1 MTDSAMHAAPKQGAY
16 PFAAGTSGKVAA
28 SMVAVAAALLAWA
41 SKPVGQPRPYN
52 PHVQSAVHAC
62 QLSLTSYPEAS
73 ALSGGGEVARP

>member
-16 PFAAGTSGKVAA
+16 PFAAGISGKVAA
-28 SMVAVAAALLAWA
+28 SLVAVAAAPACMGKQA
-41 SKPVGQPRPYN
+41 CRTATTYN

>member
-1 MTDSAMHAAPKQGAY
+1 MTDCAMHAAPKQGAY

-28 SMVAVAAALLAWA
+28 SLVAVAAGPACMG
-41 SKPVGQPRPYN
+41 KQ
-52 PHVQSAVHAC
+52 AC

>member
-16 PFAAGTSGKVAA
+16 PFAAGTSGRLRQVWLP
-28 SMVAVAAALLAWA
+28 SLPPLLAWA
-41 SKPVGQPRPYN
+41 SKPVGQPRPCN

-73 ALSGGGEVARP
+73 ALSGGREVARP